1 MTRRVKRKARSTSR
15 RKRAITNGGN
25 GLSSIR
31 VGILMGSDSD
41 LGVMKDAAI
50 ILDELGVGNEV
61 RVISAHRTPAQAAE
75 YAQAAEGRGLNV
87 VIAGAGGAAHLA
99 GVIAAFTP
107 LPVIAVPVKTPSL
120 QGLDSLL
127 AMVQMPSGVPVATV
141 AIDGAKNAGILAAQI
156 VAVGDPEVRQQVVA
170 YKKSLEDS
178 VLQKA
183 GRLERDGWENYR
195 KS

>member
-1 MTRRVKRKARSTSR
+1 
-15 RKRAITNGGN
+15 
-25 GLSSIR
+25 
-31 VGILMGSDSD
+31 MGSDSD